1 MTVEF
6 ELVWDAVLSVFV
18 AVIVGYNGSRELAE
32 LAESAT
38 GADRVSSYHVRR
50 LAISR
55 RVQPDE

>member
-1 MTVEF
+1 M
-6 ELVWDAVLSVFV
+6 LSVFV

-38 GADRVSSYHVRR
+38 GADRVSSYHVGR

-55 RVQPDE
+55 GLETRTSND

>member
-1 MTVEF
+1 M
-6 ELVWDAVLSVFV
+6 LDVLV
-18 AVIVGYNGSRELAE
+18 AVIVGNNGSKELAE

-38 GADRVSSYHVRR
+38 GADRVSSYHVQR

>member
-1 MTVEF
+1 M

-18 AVIVGYNGSRELAE
+18 AVIVGFNGSRELAE

-38 GADRVSSYHVRR
+38 GAGRVSSYHVRR
-50 LAISR
+50 LATSR